1 MDKLHTCS
9 LSPGEVINKIKTWNY
24 NFIAAEQIYPVRAGI
39 QFFTT
44 EKTCGPYG
52 FTNTDDTTTTEVHT
66 LLSIYGKAGASFDL
80 IVFVF
85 DRCV

>member
-1 MDKLHTCS
+1 M
-9 LSPGEVINKIKTWNY
+9 LSHGEVINKIKTWNY
-24 NFIAAEQIYPVRAGI
+24 DYVRATETFPERGGI

-52 FTNTDDTTTTEVHT
+52 FTNTNDTITTEGHT
-66 LLSIYGKAGASFDL
+66 LLSIYGRCGLSFDKM
-80 IVFVF
+80 IFVF